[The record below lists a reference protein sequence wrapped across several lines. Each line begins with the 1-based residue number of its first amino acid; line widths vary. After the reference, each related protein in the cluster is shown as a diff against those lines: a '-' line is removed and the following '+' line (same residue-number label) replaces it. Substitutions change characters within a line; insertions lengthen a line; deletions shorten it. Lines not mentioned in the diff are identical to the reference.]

1 MVKSSLTIR
10 QLNGEL
16 VHRFILP
23 MLIHHMN
30 VVVMKTVTEFC
41 DGLFPKAKPLKN

>member
-10 QLNGEL
+10 QLNGKL
-16 VHRFILP
+16 VLRFILP

-30 VVVMKTVTEFC
+30 AVVMRTVTEFC
-41 DGLFPKAKPLKN
+41 DALFPRDKLLKS